1 MDETAK
7 LVEELEKIRQ
17 QFGENSKQYAAGL
30 EKLRKKIDSVIDSFE
45 YAQRSLKAYEKESAK
60 GRAGWKATEAQSKQL
75 ANSLAGV
82 KTQLEDVIDALEEEE
97 KELLKSKNVK
107 EQIRVADELTHKR
120 RLLQEV
126 ETARVINETNAGLR
140 KFGKDLVSTGAATLG
155 KTIDNIAGNAGAIE
169 TGNEIL
175 KTGID
180 VAGQAVSGAGK
191 GLAAYGSI
199 LSTSTNRSEE
209 HTSELQSQ

>member
-7 LVEELEKIRQ
+7 LVEELNEAIKR
-17 QFGENSKQYAAGL
+17 FGSDSTQARKAM
-30 EKLRKKIDSVIDSFE
+30 EKLHGKIDSVIRSFE
-45 YAQRSLKAYEKESAK
+45 YAQKSLKEYEKESAK

-82 KTQLEDVIDALEEEE
+82 KTSLEDVIDQLEEEE

-126 ETARVINETNAGLR
+126 ETARVVNETNAGLR
-140 KFGKDLVSTGAATLG
+140 KFGKDLVSTGAATL
-155 KTIDNIAGNAGAIE
+155 
-169 TGNEIL
+169 EI
-175 KTGID
+175 GRAH
-180 VAGQAVSGAGK
+180 V
-191 GLAAYGSI
+191 
-199 LSTSTNRSEE
+199 
-209 HTSELQSQ
+209 